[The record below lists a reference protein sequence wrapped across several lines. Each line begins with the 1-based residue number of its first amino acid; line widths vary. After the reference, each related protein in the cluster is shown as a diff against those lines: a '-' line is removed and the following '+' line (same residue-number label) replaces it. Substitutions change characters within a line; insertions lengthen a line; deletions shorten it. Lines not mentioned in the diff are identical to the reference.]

1 VDALTLFLVAIP
13 TADRDLPAS
22 PDSPDRMRDRLA
34 RVAAGF
40 APLLGPDYEPTPA
53 IEDPAQGRA
62 AVLTWRRR
70 GDAGVA
76 LAQGDHWSVTAGS
89 AVDADLRASV
99 RRRAGRLVYDRPVW
113 GQYATVWGERYA
125 DRVTAWNTVP
135 ALEAI
140 HWGEAGGYVFVSNRP
155 LLVALGAVA
164 GARSAVQ
171 LSTDYLTEYL
181 LYGYS
186 VRGQTP
192 FAGVHTIPVNRAL
205 QVHRGRAGLVDIP
218 AGLEGPL
225 PVEHTAEDGVDAL
238 AGALTSAMDRT
249 LNDLQG
255 RPLQLRMSGGKD
267 SRLLL
272 GLLRERD
279 VDVQAVTFGRS
290 TDPDVR
296 LAQWLT
302 EGTNTPHSHRL
313 PDLAPAETLCGQVA
327 LTIAAGGGIPASEP
341 HTARYRAA
349 DPQRPGEAIM
359 LGQWPLTKG
368 GMAKRMRYP
377 QGAIWATVRK
387 QGGALLNQG
396 AREEADAWL
405 HQWFTDVP
413 AVNDLEKLY
422 LFAREFRSGRY
433 LHAHIAQFSGEAK
446 IAYPISDAEV
456 AAVCDALTMG
466 EKVSERALFGALER
480 VWPDVMAVPLD
491 RSVWRFESGGPDP
504 DYSGPHYEAR
514 STPLP
519 EVAAEPEAVDRPSE
533 FSTKLT
539 VQLAREITASDR
551 RDLFASLLDA
561 PVWEALRT
569 AASRG
574 EVVVPEGMVRMELVK
589 YFWRV
594 YVADIWLSRQ
604 WLPA

>member
-1 VDALTLFLVAIP
+1 MTLFLVAIP
-13 TADRDLPAS
+13 TEDRDVPAW
-22 PDSPDRMRDRLA
+22 PDTSERLRERLA

-53 IEDPAQGRA
+53 IAEPAPGQA

-70 GDAGVA
+70 GDREVPAPR
-76 LAQGDHWSVTAGS
+76 GDYWSVTAGS
-89 AVDADLRASV
+89 AVDAALRASV
-99 RRRAGRLVYDRPVW
+99 RRRAGRLVYDTPVW
-113 GQYATVWGERYA
+113 GQYAAVWGERYT
-125 DRVTAWNTVP
+125 DRVTAWNTAP

-140 HWGEAGGYVFVSNRP
+140 HWGEAGGYVFLSNRP
-155 LLVALGAVA
+155 LLAALAAVS
-164 GARSAVQ
+164 GARSALQ

-192 FAGVHTIPVNRAL
+192 FAGVRTLPVHRAL
-205 QVHRGRAGLVDIP
+205 QVHRGRAHLVDLP
-218 AGLEGPL
+218 TGLEGPL
-225 PVEHTAEDGVDAL
+225 PANHTVEEGAEAL

-249 LNDLQG
+249 LQGLDG

-272 GLLRERD
+272 GLLRDRE

-296 LAQWLT
+296 LAHWLT
-302 EGTNTPHSHRL
+302 EGTGTPYVYRA
-313 PDLAPAETLCGQVA
+313 PELAPAETLTGQVA
-327 LTIAAGGGIPASEP
+327 LTIAASGGIPASEP
-341 HTARYRAA
+341 HTARYQAA
-349 DPQRPGEAIM
+349 ESQRPGEAIM

-368 GMAKRMRYP
+368 GMAKRVRFP
-377 QGAIWATVRK
+377 AGEIWETLRK
-387 QGGALLNQG
+387 QGGALVNQA

-405 HQWFTDVP
+405 YQWFTDVP

-433 LHAHIAQFSGEAK
+433 LHAHIAHYSGEAQ

-456 AAVCDALTMG
+456 AAVCDALTMV
-466 EKVSERALFGALER
+466 EKVSERALFGALKR
-480 VWPDVMAVPLD
+480 VWPEVMAVPLD

-504 DYSGPHYEAR
+504 EFSGPHYEAR
-514 STPLP
+514 TTPLP
-519 EVAAEPEAVDRPSE
+519 QMTAEPAVGRPSE
-533 FSTKLT
+533 FSTTLA
-539 VQLAREITASDR
+539 VQLAGEIMASDR
-551 RDLFASLLDA
+551 RDLFASLLDVA
-561 PVWEALRT
+561 VWEALQT
-569 AASRG
+569 TASRG
-574 EVVVPEGMVRMELVK
+574 EVVVPDGMIRMELVK

-594 YVADIWLSRQ
+594 YVADVWLSRQ